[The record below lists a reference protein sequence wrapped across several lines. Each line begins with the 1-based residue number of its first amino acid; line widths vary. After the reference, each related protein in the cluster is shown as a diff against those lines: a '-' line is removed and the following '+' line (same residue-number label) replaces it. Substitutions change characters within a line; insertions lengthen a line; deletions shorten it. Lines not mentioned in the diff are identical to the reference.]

1 MSGSDFFHF
10 ALSNG
15 NFQPKIYVTF
25 GATRPPHSYRPN
37 LRPFGNQRSLTLMGV
52 IGSNMGGCFTPEV
65 WALGAR
71 RIVAGLLASC
81 MDYLQ
86 LVIPKEGGRPS
97 QVEETA

>member
-10 ALSNG
+10 ALSKG
-15 NFQPKIYVTF
+15 NFQPRIEVTF

-52 IGSNMGGCFTPEV
+52 IGSNKGGCINPEV
-65 WALGAR
+65 WALNAR
-71 RIVAGLLASC
+71 RILAGLLESGT
-81 MDYLQ
+81 DYLQ
-86 LVIPKEGGRPS
+86 LVILKKGGRPS